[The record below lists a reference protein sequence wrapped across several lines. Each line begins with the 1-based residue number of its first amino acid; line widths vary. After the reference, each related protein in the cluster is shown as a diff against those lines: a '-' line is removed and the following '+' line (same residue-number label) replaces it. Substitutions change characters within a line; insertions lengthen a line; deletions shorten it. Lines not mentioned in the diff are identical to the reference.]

1 MRMRAMIPADY
12 DAVYALWMASPEIE
26 LNDVDDTREGV
37 ERFLRRNPDTAWVAE
52 ADGHVVGVLMAG
64 TDGRRG
70 YIYHAGVGREYRGHG
85 IGSALVETALVK
97 LKSMGLSKIGIL
109 VFRDNAAGL
118 AFWRK
123 HGFIHRDDLA
133 YCSCILAEVHRIER

>member
-1 MRMRAMIPADY
+1 MIPEDY
-12 DAVYALWMASPEIE
+12 DAVYALWTTSPEIE

-37 ERFLRRNPDTAWVAE
+37 ERFLRRNPDTTWVAE
-52 ADGHVVGVLMAG
+52 AGGRVVGVLMAG

-70 YIYHAGVGREYRGHG
+70 YIYHAGVAREYRGRG
-85 IGSALVETALVK
+85 IGSALVETALAK

-109 VFRDNAAGL
+109 VFCDNASGL
-118 AFWRK
+118 AFWKK

-133 YCSCILAEVHRIER
+133 YCSCVLAEVHRIKQ